1 MSSAPSD
8 LQLARSAS
16 TLDPE
21 VFSSLLRTPRERAAR
36 AKLLPIISTDPLFAM
51 TSRSRPFNNHAQN
64 LLHALALCK
73 RLLTLRDIHNW
84 TREEFL
90 EAVYL
95 QNDMIPF
102 QLHEGAFTVVI
113 EAQGTDAQR
122 DYWIPK
128 CHSYEVVGCYAQTEL
143 AHGSNVQGLETVA
156 HYDPTTKE
164 FEIYSPRIE
173 STKWWVGGMGICA
186 NHALVQ
192 AILEVPSGRKGP
204 HLFMIPLRSP
214 TTHLPLPGI
223 KVGDIGPKAYGG
235 FCFMDNGYLHLSSV
249 RIPLENML
257 QRHAQVTPDGTYIP
271 AKHDKLSYGS
281 MVYLRAGIPSSMGW
295 CLARAVTIAIRYC
308 TNRRQFAHPGQEEQ
322 QVINYASTKMR
333 LYPLLARA
341 YAYIFAGRELRSI
354 YYRMLDALTN
364 RGDVTLLPEVHVLS
378 SALKVKSSWD
388 CTPGSE
394 EARKS
399 MGGHGYSHLA
409 GVDTIFAAQAPAQT
423 YEGDNYVI
431 SQQVAR
437 ALVKSV
443 LLLKQRPDAKL
454 PESFS
459 YIRLAVDG
467 KRIARNNHLHFLHAR
482 AVSIL
487 ITLAEAVV
495 ANPQMSWT
503 DHSWASARLAAAHA
517 DVFVVSKL
525 PETPLS
531 SLHTLSTLVAALP
544 ELLEAGVIMTPQAV
558 KALRKAQE
566 DAVDALSLGDVIRL
580 TDAFEF
586 HDWELPGV
594 VGASDGRVYER
605 MLEMALEWDVSL
617 GKHGEELRRRA
628 LEISNH
634 SKQGKSAKL

>member
-1 MSSAPSD
+1 
-8 LQLARSAS
+8 
-16 TLDPE
+16 
-21 VFSSLLRTPRERAAR
+21 
-36 AKLLPIISTDPLFAM
+36 
-51 TSRSRPFNNHAQN
+51 
-64 LLHALALCK
+64 
-73 RLLTLRDIHNW
+73 
-84 TREEFL
+84 
-90 EAVYL
+90 
-95 QNDMIPF
+95 
-102 QLHEGAFTVVI
+102 
-113 EAQGTDAQR
+113 
-122 DYWIPK
+122 
-128 CHSYEVVGCYAQTEL
+128 
-143 AHGSNVQGLETVA
+143 
-156 HYDPTTKE
+156 
-164 FEIYSPRIE
+164 
-173 STKWWVGGMGICA
+173 
-186 NHALVQ
+186 
-192 AILEVPSGRKGP
+192 
-204 HLFMIPLRSP
+204 
-214 TTHLPLPGI
+214 
-223 KVGDIGPKAYGG
+223 
-235 FCFMDNGYLHLSSV
+235 
-249 RIPLENML
+249 
-257 QRHAQVTPDGTYIP
+257 
-271 AKHDKLSYGS
+271 
-281 MVYLRAGIPSSMGW
+281 
-295 CLARAVTIAIRYC
+295 
-308 TNRRQFAHPGQEEQ
+308 
-322 QVINYASTKMR
+322 
-333 LYPLLARA
+333 
-341 YAYIFAGRELRSI
+341 
-354 YYRMLDALTN
+354 MLDALTN
-364 RGDVTLLPEVHVLS
+364 RGDVTLLPEVHMLS

-409 GVDTIFAAQAPAQT
+409 GVGTIFADQAPAQT

-467 KRIARNNHLHFLHAR
+467 KRIARDNHLHFLHAR

-544 ELLEAGVIMTPQAV
+544 ELLEAGVVMTPQAA

-605 MLEMALEWDVSL
+605 MLEMAVEWDVSL
-617 GKHGEELRRRA
+617 GEHGEELRRRA

-634 SKQGKSAKL
+634 SKQAKSAKL